1 MAQQKPLQRRQEQ
14 DSVWYFN
21 KREFKE
27 LIQSIGDKTYTVE
40 SLFQGMDLRELPSLS
55 KFFRK
60 MTLSQLTADPR
71 LIEQLYKGLRAGM
84 PPPTRFK
91 LPYKK
96 ADRELELK
104 QTLAESYDIDITRA
118 KAKVVTGYYEGDGMV
133 FPYAIEAVIAP
144 RKLEICV

>member
-27 LIQSIGDKTYTVE
+27 LIQSIGDETYTVE

-71 LIEQLYKGLRAGM
+71 LIEQLYKELRARM

-104 QTLAESYDIDITRA
+104 QTLAQALILT
-118 KAKVVTGYYEGDGMV
+118 
-133 FPYAIEAVIAP
+133 
-144 RKLEICV
+144 